1 MALQSTAD
9 HHLRN
14 GLLPVSSVSWP
25 LFPVFNFAFITICFH
40 TVPQSVFW
48 KWNVH
53 ILTHMHHSLT
63 TENFCDQH
71 ENATEPDIMQNHN
84 KHMGYVDIR
93 ERMVNSDS
101 YNTRHRS
108 GKKNIFPYLR
118 HGSYI
123 IASFSWVHS
132 GSKWL
137 TQTSFFCL
145 ELKWK
150 GREST
155 LSIINL

>member
-1 MALQSTAD
+1 
-9 HHLRN
+9 
-14 GLLPVSSVSWP
+14 
-25 LFPVFNFAFITICFH
+25 
-40 TVPQSVFW
+40 
-48 KWNVH
+48 
-53 ILTHMHHSLT
+53 MHHSLT

-123 IASFSWVHS
+123 IASFS
-132 GSKWL
+132 
-137 TQTSFFCL
+137 
-145 ELKWK
+145 
-150 GREST
+150 
-155 LSIINL
+155 